1 MDLNTTPRYGLQLAI
16 ALLAAAVLAL
26 GAMTVAGA
34 AVGPNACSTGDSG
47 GGGGG
52 DD

>member
-1 MDLNTTPRYGLQLAI
+1 MDPNTTPRYGLQLVI

-34 AVGPNACSTGDSG
+34 AVGPNVCSTDDSG
-47 GGGGG
+47 NGGG